1 MLSSVYYLS
10 VGFNTSLFSA
20 ASTAQSGL
28 TGLGGTG
35 TGLFNNTPQ
44 SQAKGL
50 FSGTTGGG
58 LGISSAGTM
67 PATSSLFQTPLQN
80 CEFNVLL
87 MYKDAYFYT
96 CCYE

>member
-1 MLSSVYYLS
+1 MYYLF
-10 VGFNTSLFSA
+10 VGFNSSLFSA

-28 TGLGGTG
+28 TGLGSTG

-67 PATSSLFQTPLQN
+67 PSTSLFQTPLQN
-80 CEFNVLL
+80 CESCVLFMNL
-87 MYKDAYFYT
+87 VYYECF
-96 CCYE
+96 CYE